1 MRYVVQ
7 PGDTLL
13 GIARQFGVE
22 LEDLRSE
29 NPMIRPPMRPDKV
42 LYPGEIINVPVGP
55 PLPPPPAPPPPPTV
69 IEYIIQPGDTLY
81 AVSRRFNL
89 PVGVIV
95 ARNPHLLGRPELIFP
110 GEIIY
115 VDYTG
120 RV

>member
-13 GIARQFGVE
+13 GIARRFGVE

-29 NPMIRPPMRPDKV
+29 NPMIRPPLRPDEV
-42 LYPGEIINVPVGP
+42 LYPGEIITVPVGP
-55 PLPPPPAPPPPPTV
+55 PVPPPPVPPPPPTV
-69 IEYIIQPGDTLY
+69 IEYIVQPGDTLY
-81 AVSRRFNL
+81 AISRRFRL
-89 PVGVIV
+89 PVEVITV
-95 ARNPHLLGRPELIFP
+95 RNPHLLGRPDLIYP

-115 VDYTG
+115 IDYTG